1 MRSFMDIKPI
11 QEHIL
16 FGNYRFS
23 EHAIKRMIER
33 NIERLEVEEAV
44 HSGTIIE
51 EYPDDKYSPS
61 CLIYGQTLMKRDLH
75 VQASLPP
82 RVIIV
87 TIYEPDPGE
96 WADCK
101 IRR

>member
-1 MRSFMDIKPI
+1 MKNHMNIKPI

-33 NIERLEVEEAV
+33 HIERSEVEEAV

-61 CLIYGQTLMKRDLH
+61 CLIFGQTLMKRDLH
-75 VQASLPP
+75 VQTSLPP

-87 TIYEPDPGE
+87 TIYEPDPDE
-96 WADCK
+96 WVGGK